1 MRKWIF
7 LTAALTFASAS
18 AQDALPGLPA
28 DWQPV
33 VTLAIGLLSGV
44 LVGPITAIAK
54 KLGRTE
60 GPTTVAISA
69 AISLVLTFGFSL
81 WQAAVTQTNLPLG
94 QTLLLATIA
103 FLKSNGD
110 YISRVFSTAKGQ
122 GTPEVTVNLP
132 TPEQQ
137 PPTPAPIVIGDVMPP
152 ADIKTPPPG
161 VPASGLEP
169 IPGLD
174 TAPLG
179 LLSSLPPQ
187 VVEQG
192 IEVVISQMLAQAGM
206 QATPQQL
213 VRVAARLAVVTPDL
227 MDGNTHLSAEN
238 RGRIL
243 DVILDLKAGGA
254 L

>member
-1 MRKWIF
+1 MRKWMF
-7 LTAALTFASAS
+7 LTLALTFASAS
-18 AQDALPGLPA
+18 AQGDLPGLPA

-44 LVGPITAIAK
+44 LVGPLTAIAK

-60 GPTTVAISA
+60 GPNTVAVSA
-69 AISLVLTFGFSL
+69 VMSLLVTLGFSL
-81 WQAAVTQTNLPLG
+81 WQATASQTNMPWG
-94 QTLLLATIA
+94 QALLLALIA
-103 FLKSNGD
+103 FVKSNGD

-122 GTPEVTVNLP
+122 GTPEVTVNMP
-132 TPEQQ
+132 TPEQ

-161 VPASGLEP
+161 APASDIEP

-192 IEVVISQMLAQAGM
+192 IEVVISQMLAQAGL

-227 MDGNTHLSAEN
+227 MDGNAYLSAEN
-238 RGRIL
+238 RNRIL
-243 DVILDLKAGGA
+243 GVILDLKAGGD

>member
-1 MRKWIF
+1 MRKWMF
-7 LTAALTFASAS
+7 LTLALTAASAS
-18 AQDALPGLPA
+18 AQGDLPGLPA

-132 TPEQQ
+132 TLEQ
-137 PPTPAPIVIGDVMPP
+137 PPAPAPIVIGDVVPP
-152 ADIKTPPPG
+152 PDLKTPPPG

-179 LLSSLPPQ
+179 LLGNLPPQ

-192 IEVVISQMLAQAGM
+192 IEVVITQLLAQAGM

-213 VRVAARLAVVTPDL
+213 VRVAARLAVTAPDL
-227 MDGNTHLSAEN
+227 MDGSAYLSAEN
-238 RGRIL
+238 RARIL
-243 DVILDLKAGGA
+243 DVILDLKAGSA